1 MPIPSR
7 AALLSSK
14 SYQKEVSKADDPLG
28 VGLMPAE
35 TEEQRMRRN
44 DQGIKNIQESMFN
57 YHPSWIKMS
66 NFLGLESAERL
77 GEVIANQEGYYAK
90 KSKKTR
96 PQKNNNPGN
105 LRAVD
110 RLNDNRDKV
119 IKTAEQIAKER
130 YGNHVTLDKDG
141 FVIFPNASE
150 GWSALYKDLR
160 VKAKKSPSR
169 GGVHSNTMPTE
180 FVNRWASTSP
190 EEERV
195 TYIKAISDARRR

>member
-1 MPIPSR
+1 MAVPSR
-7 AALLSSK
+7 TKLLSSNK
-14 SYQKEVSKADDPLG
+14 YEKTVLQADDPLG

-77 GEVIANQEGYYAK
+77 GKAIAIQEGYYK
-90 KSKKTR
+90 EGSKKTR
-96 PQKNNNPGN
+96 AQRNNNPGN
-105 LRAVD
+105 LRASDVVNKD
-110 RLNDNRDKV
+110 TKKV
-119 IKTAEQIAKER
+119 TKTAEQVAKDR
-130 YGNHVTLDKDG
+130 YGNHVTLDKSG
-141 FVIFPNASE
+141 FVIFPNESE
-150 GWSALYKDLR
+150 GFSALYTDLK

-169 GGVHSNTMPTE
+169 GGIHSDTMPTE